1 MGEVYARRLVAA
13 GFSVLGFDVDSN
25 RTERLA
31 EIGGRAASLAEIAQQ
46 CDPIVLA
53 VFNTEQVEDVV
64 ERALLPAASGKIV
77 LCTSTC
83 DPDRIAALGAKV
95 AARLRFLET
104 PVSGT
109 SEQVRQGDGVGLIGG
124 DPAIAGDVAGVLDA
138 LFPRRFHIGKI
149 GDGRRAKLAINL
161 ILGLNRLALAEG
173 LVFAARLGL
182 DPAAFLNVA
191 RASAAS
197 SQVMDTKGPKILSG
211 DFAPEGRVRQTFK
224 DTQLMLDQARKAGQK
239 LPLLEIHADVL
250 AACMHHGDSDAD
262 NSIVI
267 DEIRRRVLGRQAPA
281 TASKV
286 AVPIFASPLRRG
298 GSRRSRLRSSNSYRR
313 RSDRRTGPD
322 LGEIVARTLEYREV
336 RAFLQ
341 SIERRRQTGRRRYAI
356 ARVLPDRYPRPR
368 QRLLVGIHILPMRY
382 AVFAAPQ
389 AVLRE
394 KIALRSGCIHD
405 LRFDAVA
412 AVNPRPVSYRL
423 VDLVEK
429 GYCVGERHDIGLE
442 IERAKNGATVFSRF
456 QKAIGLYLRR
466 LAGVESISADK
477 KPGFAGGVE
486 PGGKE
491 LIQFGVAAR
500 GAQNDACAFRAVRR
514 CGGELLEIDRVL

>member
-1 MGEVYARRLVAA
+1 LTQQQPVGLIGVGLMGEVYARRLVAA

-124 DPAIAGDVAGVLDA
+124 DPTIAEEASGVLDA
-138 LFPRRFHIGKI
+138 LFPRRFQIGEI
-149 GDGRRAKLAINL
+149 GDGGRAKLAINL

-197 SQVMDTKGPKILSG
+197 SQVMDTKGPKMLSG
-211 DFAPEGRVRQTFK
+211 DFASEGRVRQTFK

-250 AACMHHGDSDAD
+250 AACMRHGDSDAD

-267 DEIRRRVLGRQAPA
+267 EEIRRRVL
-281 TASKV
+281 
-286 AVPIFASPLRRG
+286 
-298 GSRRSRLRSSNSYRR
+298 
-313 RSDRRTGPD
+313 
-322 LGEIVARTLEYREV
+322 
-336 RAFLQ
+336 
-341 SIERRRQTGRRRYAI
+341 
-356 ARVLPDRYPRPR
+356 
-368 QRLLVGIHILPMRY
+368 
-382 AVFAAPQ
+382 
-389 AVLRE
+389 
-394 KIALRSGCIHD
+394 
-405 LRFDAVA
+405 
-412 AVNPRPVSYRL
+412 
-423 VDLVEK
+423 
-429 GYCVGERHDIGLE
+429 
-442 IERAKNGATVFSRF
+442 
-456 QKAIGLYLRR
+456 
-466 LAGVESISADK
+466 
-477 KPGFAGGVE
+477 
-486 PGGKE
+486 
-491 LIQFGVAAR
+491 
-500 GAQNDACAFRAVRR
+500 
-514 CGGELLEIDRVL
+514 